1 MRRVRTQ
8 GRSGR
13 KRTARATRAKNR
25 GGDSRSTRTRTVAKA
40 KQRETQ
46 HITVSDDPIRT
57 ADEMWLAHVAGAIR
71 LRGGRT
77 FDREAA

>member
-13 KRTARATRAKNR
+13 RRTARTTSAKKR
-25 GGDSRSTRTRTVAKA
+25 GGDSRSTRTRTIAKA
-40 KQRETQ
+40 RQHETQ

-57 ADEMWLAHVAGAIR
+57 ADETWLAHIAGAIR